1 MSVPFTSVK
10 QAIGAAIAGMLA
22 DTKLVEIDSFV
33 SEEASAEIPFGV
45 MVKQG
50 TADNGALK
58 LTATSNKLVGLV
70 VHDHSYAKDTELGST
85 GLKPKTTLRVMTKG
99 RAWVTVEEAV
109 TPASAVKVRAVAGG
123 SEVAGAFR
131 DTADSTDCIDISAF
145 ARYLTTAGAGELA
158 LLDLDMSGRND
169 AVADT

>member
-1 MSVPFTSVK
+1 MGVPFTSV
-10 QAIGAAIAGMLA
+10 QQSTAGVFAGMLA
-22 DTKLVEIDSFV
+22 DGHPTEFDSFV

-70 VHDHSYAKDTELGST
+70 VHTHGYAKDNELGST
-85 GLKPKTTLRVMTKG
+85 GLKPKTTLKVLTKG
-99 RAWVTVEEAV
+99 RAWVKVEEAV
-109 TPASAVKVRAVAGG
+109 TPSSAVKVRAVASGG
-123 SEVAGAFR
+123 EVAGAFR
-131 DTADSTDCIDISAF
+131 DTADSTDCIDCSAF
-145 ARYLTTAGAGELA
+145 MRYVTSAAADGFAMV
-158 LLDLDMSGRND
+158 DIDMSGRND